1 MPAIDVFWLNH
12 SMTFLPI
19 RGRTN
24 QAQAVLTDPGLRGAM
39 FAVGYSA
46 EHAAAVTRRSLS
58 TPSRDH
64 AAEKRRAFLMG
75 VKEAMRERGQAG
87 IARLTGDETYAEA
100 THPTRGDADSG
111 SRNI

>member
-24 QAQAVLTDPGLRGAM
+24 QAQAVLTDPGLLGAM

-64 AAEKRRAFLMG
+64 AK
-75 VKEAMRERGQAG
+75 KAG
-87 IARLTGDETYAEA
+87 ILDGRQGGNARTGASWHRTAYWGRDLC
-100 THPTRGDADSG
+100 
-111 SRNI
+111 